1 MKKYQ
6 KMLILLLIS
15 SSIYF
20 IYLFTNKNNL
30 TYIAI
35 GDSLATGQNSYGGN
49 SYGYTNFVKDYLS
62 QNHNL
67 NLYSDYFSSKNK
79 DISTLYNDIL
89 KDENIVIDNNSYN
102 LKRLLQE
109 SDIITI
115 SIGLNDLIYEYS
127 LKNKENLS
135 AYEENRIVD
144 YVYTNYSNL
153 INEIRRYTKRKL
165 YIVGYPTN
173 NVKYQSLI
181 KKLNKKYKDGCTK
194 DNNIFIDSDRL
205 LNSSSYFD
213 QDNNLFPN
221 IKGYQL
227 IATSIISDYKKSKS
241 K

>member
-35 GDSLATGQNSYGGN
+35 GDSLAKGQNAYGGN
-49 SYGYTNFVKDYLS
+49 SYGYTGFIKDYLS
-62 QNHNL
+62 ENDNL
-67 NLYSDYFSSKNK
+67 NLYTDYFSSKNK

-89 KDENIVIDNNSYN
+89 KDENIIIDNNSYN

-127 LKNKENLS
+127 LKNKKYLS
-135 AYEENRIVD
+135 DYEENRIVE
-144 YVYTNYSNL
+144 YVYSNYSDL
-153 INEIRRYTKRKL
+153 IKEIRRYTKRKL

-181 KKLNKKYKDGCTK
+181 KKLNKKYKDSCTK
-194 DNNIFIDSDRL
+194 DNNVFIDSDKL
-205 LNSSSYFD
+205 LNNTSYFD
-213 QDNNLFPN
+213 QENNLFPN
-221 IKGYQL
+221 VKGYQL
-227 IATSIISDYKKSKS
+227 IATSIINDYKQSKN